1 LTSFAFNQVQIEN
14 YRKEELSKVDGRS
27 DQTRKTRTNALPP
40 PSPAEVGAALKVSA
54 LTIEWLAGD
63 GSDRCYYRVHSPE
76 LSASYVLMQLSGQDA
91 KALAENG
98 YDWIK
103 IADLLTEQKISV
115 PRVIASMPQHAA
127 LIIEDYG
134 DQMLENIVFGLAA
147 EQNTSLVMS
156 HYQSCFNILAH
167 FLNVPQDKNA
177 TWCSRAFD
185 RERFEWELNFFADK
199 YLKAA
204 LSIEFKGAQAEQYKK
219 EVASLSSFLAGYSN
233 YFVHRDFHSR
243 NVMVQNGKLA
253 VIDFQDA
260 RLGPPSYDLVSLCFD
275 SYVPFN
281 ATLRSSL
288 MDAGLKRFSELVPKS
303 TIAEVRETW
312 KPMLVQRQ
320 LKAIGSFGFLTI
332 DKKRGDYLK
341 YVAPAVGTLTGA
353 NVSDD
358 RWPLITTDIPKMIEA
373 ALVKEHG

>member
-1 LTSFAFNQVQIEN
+1 M
-14 YRKEELSKVDGRS
+14 DGRS
-27 DQTRKTRTNALPP
+27 DQTKKPRTNALPP
-40 PSPAEVGAALKVSA
+40 PSPAEVGAALKIST

-63 GSDRCYYRVHSPE
+63 GSDRCYYRINSPE
-76 LSASYVLMQLSGQDA
+76 LGASYVLMQLSGQDA

-147 EQNTSLVMS
+147 EQNSSTIMV
-156 HYQSCFNILAH
+156 HYKSCFDMLAH
-167 FLNVPQDKNA
+167 FLRVPQDKNA

-185 RERFEWELNFFADK
+185 KERFEWELNFFADK

-204 LSIEFKGAQAEQYKK
+204 LSVEFNGAQAEQFKK
-219 EVASLSSFLAGYSN
+219 EVGLLSSFLARYSN

-243 NVMVQNGKLA
+243 NIMVQNGKLA

-275 SYVPFN
+275 SYVPFS
-281 ATLRSSL
+281 AGLRGSL
-288 MDAGLKRFSELVPKS
+288 MEEGLKRFSELVPKS
-303 TIAEVRETW
+303 TVTEVRDTW
-312 KPMLVQRQ
+312 KPMLIQRQ

-341 YVAPAVGTLTGA
+341 YVAPAVATLTGA
-353 NVSDD
+353 NVHDG
-358 RWPLITTDIPKMIEA
+358 RWPFISSEIPKMIEA

>member
-1 LTSFAFNQVQIEN
+1 MVSYIPRLRKLWTSGRAQKLNSFAFNQVQIEN

-40 PSPAEVGAALKVSA
+40 PSPAEVGAALKIST

-63 GSDRCYYRVHSPE
+63 GSDRCYYRIQSPE
-76 LSASYVLMQLSGQDA
+76 LTACYVLMQLSGQDA

-103 IADLLTEQKISV
+103 IAELLTEQKISV

-134 DQMLENIVFGLAA
+134 DQMLENIVFNLAS
-147 EQNTSLVMS
+147 EQNTSVIMK
-156 HYQSCFNILAH
+156 HYQGCFDILAH

-177 TWCSRAFD
+177 TWCGRAFD
-185 RERFEWELNFFADK
+185 RDRFEWELNFFADK

-219 EVASLSSFLAGYSN
+219 EVASLSSFLAGYSK

-243 NVMVQNGKLA
+243 NVMVQNDKLA

-275 SYVPFN
+275 SYVPFS
-281 ATLRSSL
+281 ATLRGSL
-288 MDAGLKRFSELVPKS
+288 MDAGLKRFGERSAKL
-303 TIAEVRETW
+303 
-312 KPMLVQRQ
+312 
-320 LKAIGSFGFLTI
+320 GSQC
-332 DKKRGDYLK
+332 
-341 YVAPAVGTLTGA
+341 
-353 NVSDD
+353 
-358 RWPLITTDIPKMIEA
+358 
-373 ALVKEHG
+373 

>member
-1 LTSFAFNQVQIEN
+1 M
-14 YRKEELSKVDGRS
+14 DGHS

-40 PSPAEVGAALKVSA
+40 PSPGEVGAALKVST

-63 GSDRCYYRVHSPE
+63 GSDRCYYRIHSPE
-76 LSASYVLMQLSGQDA
+76 LTASYVLMQLSGQDA

-103 IADLLTEQKISV
+103 IADLLTEQKIAV
-115 PRVIASMPQHAA
+115 PRVVASMPQHAA

-147 EQNTSLVMS
+147 EQNTSAITG
-156 HYQSCFNILAH
+156 HYKSCFDILAH
-167 FLNVPQDKNA
+167 FLNIPKDMKA

-204 LSIEFKGAQAEQYKK
+204 LSVEFKGAVAEQFKK
-219 EVASLSSFLAGYSN
+219 EVAALSSFLAGYSN

-243 NVMVQNGKLA
+243 NIMVQNSRLA

-275 SYVPFN
+275 SYVPFS

-288 MDAGLKRFSELVPKS
+288 MDEGLKRFGAIVPKS
-303 TIAEVRETW
+303 TVTEVRDTW
-312 KPMLVQRQ
+312 KPMLIQRQ

-341 YVAPAVGTLTGA
+341 YVAPAVATLTGA
-353 NVSDD
+353 NVYDD
-358 RWPLITTDIPKMIEA
+358 RWPFISSEIPKMIEA
-373 ALVKEHG
+373 ALVKAHG

>member
-1 LTSFAFNQVQIEN
+1 M
-14 YRKEELSKVDGRS
+14 DGRS
-27 DQTRKTRTNALPP
+27 DLTRKTRTNALPP
-40 PSPAEVGAALKVSA
+40 PSPAEVGAALKIST

-63 GSDRCYYRVHSPE
+63 GSDRCYYRIQSPE
-76 LSASYVLMQLSGQDA
+76 LTASYVLMQLSGQDA

-115 PRVIASMPQHAA
+115 PRVIASMPKHAA

-134 DQMLENIVFGLAA
+134 DQMLENIVFNLAA
-147 EQNTSLVMS
+147 EQNTTSIMK
-156 HYQSCFNILAH
+156 HYHGCFDILAH
-167 FLNVPQDKNA
+167 FLKVPQDKNA

-185 RERFEWELNFFADK
+185 RDRFEWELNFFADK

-219 EVASLSSFLAGYSN
+219 EVVSLSSFLAGFSN

-243 NVMVQNGKLA
+243 NVMVQNDKLA

-281 ATLRSSL
+281 TTLRASL
-288 MDAGLKRFSELVPKS
+288 MEAGLKRFGELVPKS

-341 YVAPAVGTLTGA
+341 YVTPAVGTLTGA
-353 NVSDD
+353 SVHDD
-358 RWPLITTDIPKMIEA
+358 RWPLITTEIPKMIEA
-373 ALVKEHG
+373 ALVKVHG